1 MELYTLF
8 MVGALCLMVD
18 LFVLFYLYNS
28 LNFLNYYSRLIHYTI
43 SLNYYYIAWKLMF
56 TCLPGSDSC
65 KWLLTEGRYK
75 GDKEWQPYGCMMHH
89 YTQT

>member
-1 MELYTLF
+1 MLLKIEIVF
-8 MVGALCLMVD
+8 FCVQ
-18 LFVLFYLYNS
+18 
-28 LNFLNYYSRLIHYTI
+28 
-43 SLNYYYIAWKLMF
+43 
-56 TCLPGSDSC
+56 GSDSC

>member
-1 MELYTLF
+1 
-8 MVGALCLMVD
+8 MVSGKSKSSNLTS
-18 LFVLFYLYNS
+18 FVLMYK
-28 LNFLNYYSRLIHYTI
+28 IYTI
-43 SLNYYYIAWKLMF
+43 FFFFYKFIRKIKYFLILD
-56 TCLPGSDSC
+56 SDSC